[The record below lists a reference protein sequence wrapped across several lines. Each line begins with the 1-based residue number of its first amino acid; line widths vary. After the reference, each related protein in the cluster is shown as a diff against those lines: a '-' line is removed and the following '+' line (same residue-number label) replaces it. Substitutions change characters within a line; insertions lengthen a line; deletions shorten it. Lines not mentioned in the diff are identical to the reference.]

1 MAIRRNQ
8 LLMPA
13 TPAPHP
19 PITVDVALAPALLA
33 RSERHTNITYIVV
46 DVIRA
51 TTSLCVFFERGCHQV
66 LVAPSIAAARAAR
79 TRLGPHWLLAGE
91 IGGERPDDFDLGNS
105 PAEIASAVLAERDI
119 LFATTNG
126 TRALHACAGGR
137 AILAGS
143 FRNAAAVA
151 TTALATLPYVN
162 APAPIGESED
172 PQPDIVVVCSGRD
185 DQPTYDDILCAG
197 YLVRKL
203 TEAAGAMGRDII
215 LREHAPL
222 AFDAATGAEAL
233 WGYRNALARSE
244 AARAIARIGLSTDL
258 DWCAAT
264 NVTQIVPRVTGVDAS
279 GELLI
284 IQPATTST

>member
-1 MAIRRNQ
+1 MAIRRNS
-8 LLMPA
+8 LYMSA

-33 RSERHTNITYIVV
+33 RSERHTSVTYIVV

-51 TTSLCVFFERGCHQV
+51 TTSLCVFFEYGCNQV
-66 LVAPSIAAARAAR
+66 LVASSVAAARAAR

-91 IGGERPDDFDLGNS
+91 VGGARPDDFDLGNS
-105 PAEIASAVLAERDI
+105 PTEIADAVLAGRNV

-126 TRALHACAGGR
+126 TRALHACVGGR
-137 AILAGS
+137 AIFAGS

-151 TTALATLPYVN
+151 AAALGTLSNDQPPTPFVE
-162 APAPIGESED
+162 PDD

-185 DQPTYDDILCAG
+185 DKPTYDDTLCAG
-197 YLVRKL
+197 YLVRQL
-203 TEAAGAMGRDII
+203 TEAARAIGRDII
-215 LREHAPL
+215 LRENAPL
-222 AFDAATGAEAL
+222 AFDAATGAETL

-244 AARAIARIGLSTDL
+244 AARAIARIGLSGDL

-264 NVTQIVPRVTGVDAS
+264 NLTQIVPRVTGVDAS
-279 GELLI
+279 GELLV
-284 IQPATTST
+284 IQPASPLA